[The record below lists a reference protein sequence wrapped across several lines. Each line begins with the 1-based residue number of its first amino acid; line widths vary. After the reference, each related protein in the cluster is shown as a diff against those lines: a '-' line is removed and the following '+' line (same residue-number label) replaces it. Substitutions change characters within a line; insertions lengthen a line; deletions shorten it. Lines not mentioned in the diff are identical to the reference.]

1 MTTHVW
7 YEELNPSNNTLTR
20 EYIGTVKATPAE
32 FLNHIA
38 GQFRIRDYQ
47 GISCPFGFC
56 ESGLS
61 IRKEAQ
67 KVNNQES
74 QIYPKQ
80 RELLAQ
86 AKEQYEPQHH
96 NPSGL
101 INTVIYNR
109 VNPLDAIAAPT
120 CLYKN
125 NNYAAKL
132 KPLVD
137 IFHQWDKNAT
147 LESITASWAKE
158 YSLAIK
164 PAHN

>member
-20 EYIGTVKATPAE
+20 EYIGSVQITPAE

-47 GISCPFGFC
+47 GIGCPFGFC

-61 IRKEAQ
+61 IRKEAP
-67 KVNNQES
+67 KVNDQES

-86 AKEQYEPQHH
+86 AKEQYKPQHH

-101 INTVIYNR
+101 INIMIYNR

-120 CLYKN
+120 CLYKDPD
-125 NNYAAKL
+125 YAAKL
-132 KPLVD
+132 TPLVD
-137 IFHQWDKNAT
+137 IFRQWDKTAS
-147 LESITASWAKE
+147 LESIMTTWAKE
-158 YSLAIK
+158 YALQ
-164 PAHN
+164 